1 MLNRNIG
8 CIEINF
14 RFHNFGLYETLN
26 RNIGCIE
33 IALNINIYFPCF
45 EVEP

>member
-8 CIEINF
+8 CIEISESF
-14 RFHNFGLYETLN
+14 PAAFEAPPLN

-33 IALNINIYFPCF
+33 IAYTHSTLISLLF
-45 EVEP
+45 VEP